1 MKKINKNTIT
11 IIIIAFLAIFIP
23 VFNYFV
29 DPYGLFSDKE
39 VYKTWDNERDTI
51 YQKIKTEKD
60 ERYDYVMIGDSG
72 TAECF
77 EEEDFEKITGKTL
90 KKLKLNGM
98 TIQEQYK
105 LLQVYTDNHPE
116 NKNIILT
123 LNFLA
128 FIEKP
133 MDKLPPVESTQ
144 TITSEELFKVLFSV
158 DATLDSL
165 CAFKLEQINF
175 HTKNLFL
182 KFRDTKIAQSIP
194 FIRDYKLKVEK
205 RIIYPNLRKPF
216 KKTASI
222 KKSHII
228 YLKKVVYYC
237 NKKNLN
243 VFFIVNPS
251 HTYEVCNIY
260 KSGIWNT
267 YSNFKKEIAEIT
279 PFYDFWYINPYN
291 VAPIDFNNKYW
302 NDVLHPTRELGMIFL
317 SEIFK
322 NPEDSAA
329 LINKKNVQ
337 NVIKQQKNGIKT
349 FIVEHQTEIDNYMK
363 KETEDYTPKV
373 QYSYW

>member
-1 MKKINKNTIT
+1 MQKTDKNIIT
-11 IIIIAFLAIFIP
+11 IVIIAFLAILIP

-29 DPYGLFSDKE
+29 DPYGLFFDKV

-77 EEEDFEKITGKTL
+77 AEEDFEKITGKTL
-90 KKLKLNGM
+90 KKIKLNGM

-116 NKNIILT
+116 NKNVILT

-133 MDKLPPVESTQ
+133 LDELPPLESSK
-144 TITSEELFKVLFSV
+144 TITAEELFKVHFSI

-165 CAFKLEQINF
+165 YAFKLDFINV
-175 HTKNLFL
+175 HTTNLFF

-205 RIIYPNLRKPF
+205 RRIYPNLRKPF
-216 KKTASI
+216 EKNASVN
-222 KKSHII
+222 KSHII
-228 YLKKVVYYC
+228 FLKKIVHYC

-267 YSNFKKEIAEIT
+267 YSKFKKEIAAIT

-302 NDVLHPTRELGMIFL
+302 DDVLHPTRKYGIVFL

-322 NPEDSAA
+322 NQENSAA
-329 LINKKNVQ
+329 MINKKNVQ
-337 NVIKQQKNGIKT
+337 KVIKQQTKEIKA
-349 FIVEHQTEIDNYMK
+349 FIAEYQTEIGNYMK

-373 QYSYW
+373 LYSYW

>member
-1 MKKINKNTIT
+1 MQKSNKNIIT
-11 IIIIAFLAIFIP
+11 VIIIAFFAILIP

-51 YQKIKTEKD
+51 YQKIKKEKD

-116 NKNIILT
+116 NKSVILT

-133 MDKLPPVESTQ
+133 LDKLPPLESTQ
-144 TITSEELFKVLFSV
+144 TITSEELFKVLFSL

-165 CAFKLEQINF
+165 YSFKLECINF

-182 KFRDTKIAQSIP
+182 KFRDSKIAQSIP
-194 FIRDYKLKVEK
+194 FIRDYKLKIEK
-205 RIIYPNLRKPF
+205 RVIYPNLRKPF
-216 KKTASI
+216 KKTASVNR
-222 KKSHII
+222 SHII
-228 YLKKVVYYC
+228 FLKKIVYYC
-237 NKKNLN
+237 KKKNLN

-279 PFYDFWYINPYN
+279 PFYDLWYINPYN
-291 VAPIDFNNKYW
+291 VAPIDFNNNYW
-302 NDVLHPTRELGMIFL
+302 NDVLHPTRELGFVFL
-317 SEIFK
+317 SEIFRNK
-322 NPEDSAA
+322 EESASM
-329 LINKKNVQ
+329 INKKNVQ

-349 FIVEHQTEIDNYMK
+349 FIAEHQTEIDNYMK
-363 KETEDYTPKV
+363 KETEDYTPKIL
-373 QYSYW
+373 YSYW